1 VVLTRQ
7 SWLSNPEIIKTTVEK
22 ILRAFENVIQ
32 MELIRARWE

>member
-1 VVLTRQ
+1 L
-7 SWLSNPEIIKTTVEK
+7 LPNPEIIKTTVEK